1 MKKTIKLLALSL
13 SLGILMSSCG
23 TLVEPN
29 YGGVLMKDYG
39 KNGKSDFSEVSG
51 RVSTWGMGTELYQV
65 PLWEQRAQVD
75 DSLHLQTADQNQ
87 FSALPKYSY
96 RVMKGRLVDVIFD
109 NKQLD
114 SKSFLSSVE
123 SQILETRMYDIIK
136 EQSRKHITDTLM
148 AVSGSLKF
156 EKECEGLI
164 KKEFESRG
172 FELLTFSFQGKFSEK
187 VMDKIDQ
194 RLQVNTNMS
203 LIDQQIIEQTKV
215 KQLERIKTDIILIQN
230 EVLTPAYLEKLRI
243 DKWDGKN
250 STYYSGGDN
259 IPFMVSSN
267 KK

>member
-1 MKKTIKLLALSL
+1 MKKTIKSILAITGLAL
-13 SLGILMSSCG
+13 ILTSCG

-29 YGGVLMKDYG
+29 WGGVLMENYG
-39 KNGKSDFSEVSG
+39 KNGKSDFKEVSG
-51 RVSTWGMGTELYQV
+51 RVSTWGWGTELYQV

-96 RVMKGRLVDVIFD
+96 KVMKGRLVDVIFD

-156 EKECEGLI
+156 EKECEALI

-172 FELLTFSFQGKFSEK
+172 FELLTFSFQGKFSSK

-194 RLQVNTNMS
+194 RLQVNTNIS
-203 LIDQQIIEQTKV
+203 VIDQQILEQK
-215 KQLERIKTDIILIQN
+215 KINELEELRVELILIQN
-230 EVLTPAYLEKLRI
+230 RVLTPEYLEKLKVE
-243 DKWDGKN
+243 KWDGHYP
-250 STYYSGGDN
+250 TYYSGNGLPMIN
-259 IPFMVSSN
+259 VNS